1 MKMSGKVI
9 GGIVG
14 FIFFLV
20 LLSFLSWPTFVLAA
34 IALWYYTKKEPNANF
49 QKIALVALVFS
60 FFGIAMGF
68 TDGSAENEPEEPKTE
83 EVAATSESVV
93 KEKSE
98 TQLKAEAAAKKK
110 AQDKALEEAKAKQ
123 AEEEAI
129 LAAEAE
135 AEATA
140 KAETEAAAAAE
151 AEKEV
156 AINIVSPEM
165 ALSLIQDSFAGVANV
180 RYDSSNKMYIFTVTD
195 SGVESAILATANGS
209 YPRSNWDSLVQ
220 SFVDV
225 GVTTQETLGSG
236 YSIVMENPSN
246 PDNYLFL
253 ILDGVLLYNF
263 ADEL

>member
-49 QKIALVALVFS
+49 QKIALVTLVFS

-68 TDGSAENEPEEPKTE
+68 TDGSAEKEPAEPKTE
-83 EVAATSESVV
+83 EVAATSESTV

-135 AEATA
+135 AE
-140 KAETEAAAAAE
+140 EEAAAAAE

-195 SGVESAILATANGS
+195 SGVEAAILATANGS

-225 GVTTQETLGSG
+225 GVTTKETLGSG